1 MSIDSNDPDF
11 VRHHLPIIFD
21 VPQAL
26 AANHIRTNELLNL
39 LSQQLTTLLEQ
50 DKRFQGILRRSG
62 IEWGWEQGSWEK
74 GESR

>member
-11 VRHHLPIIFD
+11 VRHHLAIIFD

-26 AANHIRTNELLNL
+26 AADPVRSTDLLNL
-39 LSQQLTTLLEQ
+39 LSQHLTTLLEQ

-62 IEWGWEQGSWEK
+62 IEWGWEQGSWD
-74 GESR
+74 